1 MILHHIVYILSNIM
15 MQSSHEDENYYFSF
29 ILSINIE
36 HRKGLNFLVPPNKIL
51 ALFKQ
56 VYILFFTPLLK
67 SGC

>member
-36 HRKGLNFLVPPNKIL
+36 HRQGLNFLVPPNKIL
-51 ALFKQ
+51 ALFK
-56 VYILFFTPLLK
+56 
-67 SGC
+67 